1 MTSTCSLIY
10 GCISSHKVNDV
21 VLCYACNSTANFM
34 YVQGHN
40 CICKKG
46 YYFNNKTKS
55 CDAQCGDGVYVL
67 SEGCDDGNGDV
78 GDGCDNLCN
87 Q

>member
-1 MTSTCSLIY
+1 
-10 GCISSHKVNDV
+10 
-21 VLCYACNSTANFM
+21 M

-55 CDAQCGDGVYVL
+55 CDAQCGDGVYVR
-67 SEGCDDGNGDV
+67 SEDCDDGNGDV